1 MKNLTTIVFTA
12 LIIAAAI
19 TGATAETS
27 FHVSESEIITA
38 LTEANSFTTE
48 NAAHDPFKPV
58 IKKREPVIIKV
69 DPPAEKTRAV
79 EEIKEVIRPVQLT
92 VTGICGND
100 NLRQAVVIFENDEYT
115 VTSGQIVNGAF
126 KVVDIENDKITIYS
140 IREAR
145 RHVFSLS

>member
-1 MKNLTTIVFTA
+1 MKNLTTIILTA
-12 LIIAAAI
+12 LIIAAAVS
-19 TGATAETS
+19 GASAETS
-27 FHVSESEIITA
+27 FQVSESEIITA
-38 LTEANSFTTE
+38 LTETNSFATE
-48 NAAHDPFKPV
+48 NAAHDPFRPV

-69 DPPAEKTRAV
+69 DPPAENKKVV
-79 EEIKEVIRPVQLT
+79 EEKKEVIRPVQLT

-100 NLRQAVVIFENDEYT
+100 TLRQAVVIFENDEYT

-126 KVVDIENDKITIYS
+126 KVIDIENDKITIYS